1 MARQPNDN
9 TSLVER
15 LKSARLLMGPKVSKK
30 LTIDDLE
37 QLALFIT
44 EAQTL
49 LNSLGKTLNIKQ
61 PNISTNNTNNN
72 QSYNGSNSIYNNPVM
87 PYQPPQQQLNTIV
100 TGSGVVPGHDPN
112 KLGFGSM
119 GDVSAYNPELDF
131 INNSQ
136 PPDMPIIVP
145 TPEQLEVEAK
155 LLNGVFTLPEDV
167 EIVDTNAIT

>member
-9 TSLVER
+9 TSLVDR
-15 LKSARLLMGPKVSKK
+15 LKSAKLLMGPKVSKK

-61 PNISTNNTNNN
+61 PNISTNNNNN
-72 QSYNGSNSIYNNPVM
+72 QSYTSTSYNPSVM

>member
-1 MARQPNDN
+1 MPRQPKDI
-9 TSLVER
+9 TSLSER
-15 LKSARLLMGPKVSKK
+15 LKSAELLMGSKVSKK
-30 LTIDDLE
+30 LTMEDLE
-37 QLALFIT
+37 ALALFIIKS
-44 EAQTL
+44 QTL
-49 LNSLGKTLNIKQ
+49 INDLGQTLNIKL
-61 PNISTNNTNNN
+61 PNVNTNNTSNN
-72 QSYNGSNSIYNNPVM
+72 QSYNGSNSIYNNPVR

-100 TGSGVVPGHDPN
+100 TGSGVVSGHDPN

-167 EIVDTNAIT
+167 EIIDTNAIT